1 MARERLVVIG
11 GDAGGMSTA
20 SQLRRL
26 NEDIEIVVFD
36 KGRHTSYSACGIP
49 YYVGGMIEDWEDLIS
64 ITPEEFQERGID
76 EIGRAHV

>member
-49 YYVGGMIEDWEDLIS
+49 YYVGGAVDRKS
-64 ITPEEFQERGID
+64 
-76 EIGRAHV
+76 VV